1 MDRQHQTHREAEA
14 ALHVRR
20 GGGDAL
26 TLQAGR
32 QLRWPLGAL
41 RLLLEGRRG
50 TGLATDEEAFTDR
63 AISELVR
70 AERAAA
76 DLIRWTAPRE
86 LRPTHC
92 KLSQLAFGLSSVLDR
107 EDRRRC
113 RFVIED
119 GDSSVTTDG
128 RLLVEGI
135 ARVIELALDTLTGDD
150 DELMVHTHADDRWA
164 TISLVNAGAGER
176 VHPAQHLAESI
187 LQRDLVDLGGRISLR
202 DAGDHR
208 CVVVS
213 LPLGTD
219 GEATSLRA
227 ARPLLERVGGAA

>member
-76 DLIRWTAPRE
+76 DA
-86 LRPTHC
+86 
-92 KLSQLAFGLSSVLDR
+92 LSPV
-107 EDRRRC
+107 
-113 RFVIED
+113 
-119 GDSSVTTDG
+119 
-128 RLLVEGI
+128 GI
-135 ARVIELALDTLTGDD
+135 
-150 DELMVHTHADDRWA
+150 W
-164 TISLVNAGAGER
+164 
-176 VHPAQHLAESI
+176 
-187 LQRDLVDLGGRISLR
+187 
-202 DAGDHR
+202 
-208 CVVVS
+208 
-213 LPLGTD
+213 LPL
-219 GEATSLRA
+219 E
-227 ARPLLERVGGAA
+227 